1 MFSDK
6 YASLNQDVRNLIDT
20 VIEPSKER
28 VEDILKKSKSEKL
41 DMQDICELLEVGN
54 NESLVETIRDFTL
67 TNFRNQSSNEL
78 LNISPI
84 YLSSYCVDT
93 CGYCHFSAN
102 KKDTQRTRL
111 SLSQLEEEVNAVIT
125 EGNHV
130 IEFTL
135 ATDLEFTVQK
145 LVQYIVRSNQLLSE
159 REGSGILLCSDHM
172 SKEAY
177 VELQEAG
184 LWGMV
189 QWDETLDEKQYKKW
203 HGKSPRKK
211 NFQERM
217 NNHDKAMSSGLEVA
231 TGILFGLADFR
242 YDVLMQIAKARHL
255 EEEYGRKPI
264 VFGTPRLRSIG
275 GIDLHPKTEV
285 DDVRYEVTL
294 MVYKIAEPEIAR
306 WLQTRETSELNFRN
320 MLNGDVYTYRCGEV
334 KPGGYKVNKVSLDS
348 CKGGQFKV
356 NELERD
362 IFESRLRETSFSVN
376 YAWVK

>member
-145 LVQYIVRSNQLLSE
+145 L
-159 REGSGILLCSDHM
+159 
-172 SKEAY
+172 
-177 VELQEAG
+177 
-184 LWGMV
+184 
-189 QWDETLDEKQYKKW
+189 
-203 HGKSPRKK
+203 
-211 NFQERM
+211 
-217 NNHDKAMSSGLEVA
+217 
-231 TGILFGLADFR
+231 
-242 YDVLMQIAKARHL
+242 
-255 EEEYGRKPI
+255 
-264 VFGTPRLRSIG
+264 
-275 GIDLHPKTEV
+275 
-285 DDVRYEVTL
+285 
-294 MVYKIAEPEIAR
+294 
-306 WLQTRETSELNFRN
+306 
-320 MLNGDVYTYRCGEV
+320 
-334 KPGGYKVNKVSLDS
+334 
-348 CKGGQFKV
+348 
-356 NELERD
+356 
-362 IFESRLRETSFSVN
+362 
-376 YAWVK
+376 